1 MVLKQVSILTTTV
14 DVYTEHVANN
24 SSPWQYLLSGR
35 TLEVVAKTN
44 SKISDV
50 TTSSIPIK
58 DLNYMHVEG
67 NFPLFNQ
74 RESLMV
80 IYTVDLRL
88 SKHHALTTKLFNS
101 ETDNH
106 VFNMEEKLMYTKN
119 ASAMIDL
126 VG

>member
-1 MVLKQVSILTTTV
+1 MWPIIRHHDNICYQRSC
-14 DVYTEHVANN
+14 
-24 SSPWQYLLSGR
+24 R

-44 SKISDV
+44 SKIFDV
-50 TTSSIPIK
+50 TSSSIPIK

-67 NFPLFNQ
+67 NFPQFNQ

-106 VFNMEEKLMYTKN
+106 GHVFNMEEKLMYTKN